1 MLLPAVYIEEWVFMS
16 KIPTRSQVS
25 AGGVAYRRQDDH
37 IEVVLISVGERGRWQ
52 LPKGMIDEAES
63 IEAAAMREVR
73 EETGLETEMVRSIDK
88 VEYWFYSKSGVRGV
102 RFHKVVH
109 FYLLHCLSGDV
120 RDHDDEVNEARWFEI
135 NEAIEAL
142 TFPNEKNIV
151 QQAAEMIARLD

>member
-1 MLLPAVYIEEWVFMS
+1 MLLTAVYIEEWVFMS

-73 EETGLETEMVRSIDK
+73 EETGLETEMIRSIDK

-109 FYLLHCLSGDV
+109 FYLLQCLSGDV

-151 QQAAEMIARLD
+151 QQAAEMIADL

>member
-1 MLLPAVYIEEWVFMS
+1 MS

-25 AGGVAYRRQDDH
+25 AGGVAYRRRDDQ

-73 EETGLETEMVRSIDK
+73 EETGLDTEMVRSIDK
-88 VEYWFYSKSGVRGV
+88 VEYWFYSKSRGRGI

-135 NEAIEAL
+135 SQAIEAL

-151 QQAAEMIARLD
+151 QQAAEMIADL

>member
-1 MLLPAVYIEEWVFMS
+1 MS

-25 AGGVAYRRQDDH
+25 AGGVAYRRQDDR

-52 LPKGMIDEAES
+52 LPKGMIDESES

-88 VEYWFYSKSGVRGV
+88 VEYWFYSKSGGRGT

-109 FYLLHCLSGDV
+109 FYLLYCLSGDV

-135 NEAIEAL
+135 SEAIEAL

-151 QQAAEMIARLD
+151 QQAAEMIVDL

>member
-1 MLLPAVYIEEWVFMS
+1 MS

-25 AGGVAYRRQDDH
+25 AGGVAYRRRDDQ

-73 EETGLETEMVRSIDK
+73 EETGLDTEMVRSVDK
-88 VEYWFYSKSGVRGV
+88 VEYWFYSKSRGRGI

-109 FYLLHCLSGDV
+109 FYLLRCLSGDV

-151 QQAAEMIARLD
+151 QQAAEMITNL